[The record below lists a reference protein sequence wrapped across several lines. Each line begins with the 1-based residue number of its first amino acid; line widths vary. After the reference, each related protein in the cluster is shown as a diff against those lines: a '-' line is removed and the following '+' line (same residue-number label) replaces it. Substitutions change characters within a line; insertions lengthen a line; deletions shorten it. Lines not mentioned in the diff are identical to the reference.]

1 MYRTLSLELFPN
13 EEERQEL
20 DKLIA
25 YYQSAYNSL
34 SHKMYDYYKENKKL
48 PTMAKCNDF
57 LIKNYGDMKS
67 AHRNTIV
74 YKLMEWFTTGGY
86 MYKNGVKVIDAHTLQ
101 RPMVW
106 LAETKSYAL
115 NYKKSEPKL
124 DKKLSIRV
132 TNTYSNKTKPLHL
145 KFKVLDRNTQQVSQ
159 MWRLYVYNYL
169 FEKGVLDSTE
179 LDLKGNVVCD
189 RELLASF
196 EEYDNLPIITKK
208 SYWKD
213 PVQLPY
219 VMAKTLEVQG
229 NVKEVDKIVNEW
241 KAAYE
246 AFSKELNDYE
256 KSAYSKSR
264 LTLDIPQLKAG
275 TLIREDGRY
284 FLNITVEWNARHS
297 KIQKPK
303 TGKNKLSVFFEKE
316 NGINLWLNGKAIDM
330 NDVYAEDIVF
340 KGKNL
345 ITEINRN
352 RKLKIRH
359 KRRRNW
365 KYYLATKRRNKKLLK
380 AAGSAYGI
388 LARKLLGSTGGTVYI
403 GYAEND
409 KYNWDFMRIIESMNN
424 MILEQ
429 DIDLFNQKIIARPI
443 EIKSENEGR
452 FESLEDFN
460 RFIDEIS

>member
-20 DKLIA
+20 DRLIS
-25 YYQSAYNSL
+25 YYQAAYNSL
-34 SHKMYDYYKENKKL
+34 SHKMYSYYVENKKL

-74 YKLMEWFTTGGY
+74 YKLMEWFKTGGY
-86 MYKNGVKVIDAHTLQ
+86 MYKNGVRMIDAHTLQ

-124 DKKLSIRV
+124 DKKLTIRV

-145 KFKVLDRNTQQVSQ
+145 KFKVLDRNTQQVAQ

-169 FEKGVLDSTE
+169 FEKGVLGSTE
-179 LDLKGNVVCD
+179 LDLKGNVVYD

-196 EEYDNLPIITKK
+196 EEYDNLPINMRT

-213 PVQLPY
+213 PLQLPY
-219 VMAKTLEVQG
+219 VMSKVFMAEG
-229 NVKEVDKIVNEW
+229 DGRKEEQIKDEW
-241 KAAYE
+241 RAAYE
-246 AFSKELNDYE
+246 TFSKELNDYE
-256 KSAYSKSR
+256 KAAYSKSR
-264 LTLDIPQLKAG
+264 LNLDIPELRAS
-275 TLIREDGRY
+275 TLIRDDGRY
-284 FLNITVEWNARHS
+284 FLNITVEWNARYS

-303 TGKNKLSVFFEKE
+303 TGSNKLSIFFEKE
-316 NGINLWLNGKAIDM
+316 NGINLWLNDKVIDM
-330 NDVYAEDIVF
+330 NDVYAEDTVF
-340 KGKNL
+340 KGRNL
-345 ITEINRN
+345 IAEIDRN

-388 LARKLLGSTGGTVYI
+388 LVRKLLGSTGGTVYI

-443 EIKSENEGR
+443 EIKSENDGK

>member
-20 DKLIA
+20 DKLIS

-34 SHKMYDYYKENKKL
+34 SHKMYGYYQENKKL
-48 PTMAKCNDF
+48 PTMADCNNF

-74 YKLMEWFTTGGY
+74 YKLMEWFKTGGY
-86 MYKNGVKVIDAHTLQ
+86 MYKNGAKIIDAHTLQ

-132 TNTYSNKTKPLHL
+132 TNTYSNRTKPLHL
-145 KFKVLDRNTQQVSQ
+145 KFKVLDRNTQQVAQ

-179 LDLKGNVVCD
+179 LDLKGNIVYD

-196 EEYDNLPIITKK
+196 EEVNKLPRYSKDR
-208 SYWKD
+208 YLND
-213 PVQLPY
+213 PVQIPY
-219 VMAKTLEVQG
+219 VMT
-229 NVKEVDKIVNEW
+229 KIIMAEGDYRQEEQIINEW
-241 KAAYE
+241 KTAYE
-246 AFSKELNDYE
+246 TFSKELNDYE

-264 LTLDIPQLKAG
+264 LTLDIPQLKVG

-284 FLNITVEWNARHS
+284 FLYITVEWNARHS
-297 KIQKPK
+297 TIKKPK
-303 TGKNKLSVFFEKE
+303 TGSNRLSVFFEKE
-316 NGINLWLNGKAIDM
+316 NGINIWLNGKAVDIDET
-330 NDVYAEDIVF
+330 YAEDIVF
-340 KGKNL
+340 RGKNL
-345 ITEINRN
+345 IAEIDRN
-352 RKLKIRH
+352 RKWKRKH

-365 KYYLATKRRNKKLLK
+365 KHYHAAKRRNKKLLK
-380 AAGSAYGI
+380 ATGSAYGKLI
-388 LARKLLGSTGGTVYI
+388 RKLLGSSGGIVYV

-409 KYNWDFMRIIESMNN
+409 RYNWDFMRVIESMNN
-424 MILEQ
+424 MLLEQ
-429 DIDLFNQKIIARPI
+429 DIDLFNKEIIARPI
-443 EIKSENEGR
+443 EIKSENDGR

>member
-20 DKLIA
+20 DQLIA

-34 SHKMYDYYKENKKL
+34 SHKMYDYYIENEKL
-48 PTMAKCNDF
+48 PTMTYCNDF
-57 LIKNYGDMKS
+57 LIKNYGDMKA

-86 MYKNGVKVIDAHTLQ
+86 MYKNGVKKIDAHTLQ
-101 RPMVW
+101 RPLVW
-106 LAETKSYAL
+106 LAKTKSYAL

-124 DKKLSIRV
+124 DKKLTMRI
-132 TNTYSNKTKPLHL
+132 TNTCSNKTKPLHL
-145 KFKVLDRNTQQVSQ
+145 KFKVLDRNTRQVAQ
-159 MWRLYVYNYL
+159 MWRLYVYDYL
-169 FEKGVLDSTE
+169 FEKGVLASTE
-179 LDLKGNVVCD
+179 LDLRGNIVCD
-189 RELLASF
+189 RELISSF
-196 EEYDNLPIITKK
+196 EEYDKLPKYTKDM
-208 SYWKD
+208 YWKD
-213 PVQLPY
+213 PSNIPY
-219 VMAKTLEVQG
+219 VMT
-229 NVKEVDKIVNEW
+229 KIIMANGDYKQEEQIKNEW
-241 KAAYE
+241 RAAYE

-264 LTLDIPQLKAG
+264 LNLDIPELKAG
-275 TLIREDGRY
+275 TLIRDDGRY
-284 FLNITVEWNARHS
+284 FLNITVEWNAKHS

-303 TGKNKLSVFFEKE
+303 TGNNKLSIFFEKE

-330 NDVYAEDIVF
+330 NDVYAEDTVF

-345 ITEINRN
+345 IAEIDKN

-388 LARKLLGSTGGTVYI
+388 LVRKLLGSTGGIVYI

-429 DIDLFNQKIIARPI
+429 DIDLFNQKIVARPI
-443 EIKSENEGR
+443 EIKSENDGK